1 MSYVNTLLKNYNIKS
16 VLDIGANIGQ
26 FFDLLNNDF
35 YVFCIEANKDC
46 EEFLKL
52 KTNSYAIACLSKEKG
67 KQTFYKTKIN
77 SLSTGNSLYRENTR
91 HYSDENLVCEVVDT
105 ITLDEL
111 LAEKQQDIKFDLI
124 KLDTQGS
131 ELDILKGGL
140 NTLKN
145 AQFVLTET
153 DVSGYNIGVPCQQ
166 DIIAFLNDN
175 GFKLIGVTEQHFAEG
190 KLVQQDL
197 LFEKGNI

>member
-1 MSYVNTLLKNYNIKS
+1 MSYVNTLFKSYNVKS

-26 FFDLLNNDF
+26 FFDLLNNEF

-67 KQTFYKTKIN
+67 KHTFYKTKIN

-91 HYSDENLVCEVVDT
+91 HYSDENLVCEIVDT
-105 ITLDEL
+105 ITLDDL
-111 LAEKQQDIKFDLI
+111 LAEKQQNIKFDLI

-145 AQFVLTET
+145 AKLVLTET
-153 DVSGYNIGVPCQQ
+153 DVSGYNIGVPSQQ
-166 DIIAFLNDN
+166 DIISFLNDN
-175 GFKLIGVTEQHFAEG
+175 GFKLIGVTEQHFAEE

-197 LFEKGNI
+197 LFEKENL

>member
-1 MSYVNTLLKNYNIKS
+1 MSYVNTLFKSYNVKS

-26 FFDLLNNDF
+26 FFDLLNNEF

-67 KQTFYKTKIN
+67 KHTFYKTKIN

-91 HYSDENLVCEVVDT
+91 HYSDENLVCEIVDT
-105 ITLDEL
+105 ITLDDL
-111 LAEKQQDIKFDLI
+111 LAEKQQNIKFDLI

-145 AQFVLTET
+145 AKLVLTET
-153 DVSGYNIGVPCQQ
+153 DVSGYNIGVPSQQ
-166 DIIAFLNDN
+166 YIISFLNDN
-175 GFKLIGVTEQHFAEG
+175 GFKLIGVTEQHFAEE

-197 LFEKGNI
+197 LFEKENL